1 MKARECARAGAIR
14 AATLRNSTLDLE
26 LNMICV
32 SIGRGRHKQMIA
44 EHRHL
49 VEQGAELVELRLDY
63 IRRAVSLKRLLSK
76 RPCATIVTCRREQ
89 DGGKW
94 EHGEDARL
102 VLLRA
107 AIADGVEYVDLEDD
121 IAAGIPRFGSTKRI
135 ISYHDFRETPA
146 DLDAV
151 YERLAGM
158 DPDIIKIATMAHQPH
173 DNVRMLRLVRDAK
186 IPTVGMCMGDIGTPS
201 RILAG
206 RFGAP
211 FTYATFHHER
221 SLAPGQL
228 SYRQMRAIYDYDRIN
243 DETEVFGVIADP
255 VGHSL
260 SPIIH
265 NVSFRKMGM
274 NRVYLPFRVP
284 REDLAPFIADC
295 EEMGIKGLSVTIPH
309 KEGIVDLLND
319 SDDASKGIGAANTVV
334 FSDGGVA
341 TGYNTDCKAAT
352 ESVIEMLGEE
362 GLRGRPTVIL
372 GSGGVAKA
380 AAFGLTKAGADVTIV
395 GRNIEKTKELAINL
409 ECKSAEWGE
418 RHNLTCSLLVNG
430 TPVGMH
436 PNVDET
442 PYEKQFLKRG
452 MVVFDTVYNPEQTLL
467 IKNAREQQCRTIT
480 GVDMFIRQAAEQ
492 FELFTEQP
500 APVKLMRNALK
511 QATGAAQS

>member
-1 MKARECARAGAIR
+1 
-14 AATLRNSTLDLE
+14 
-26 LNMICV
+26 MICV

-49 VEQGAELVELRLDY
+49 VEQGAQLVELRLDY
-63 IRRAVSLKRLLSK
+63 IRRAVSLKRLLTN

-94 EHGEDARL
+94 EHTEDARL

-121 IAAGIPRFGSTKRI
+121 IAGDIPRFGSTKRI
-135 ISYHDFRETPA
+135 ISYHNFRETPM
-146 DLDAV
+146 DLDTI

-173 DNVRMLRLVRDAK
+173 DNVRMLRMVKDATV
-186 IPTVGMCMGDIGTPS
+186 PTVGMCMGDIGTPS

-206 RFGAP
+206 KFGAP

-243 DETEVFGVIADP
+243 PDTQVYGVIADP

-265 NVSFRKMGM
+265 NAAFRKLKM

-295 EEMGIKGLSVTIPH
+295 EELGVKGLSVTIPH
-309 KEGIVDLLND
+309 KEEILDYLND
-319 SDDASKGIGAANTVV
+319 VDDASKGIGATNTIL
-334 FSDGGVA
+334 FSGDTAFGH
-341 TGYNTDCKAAT
+341 NTDYKAAMD
-352 ESVIEMLGEE
+352 SVLDMLGAEAI
-362 GLRGRPTVIL
+362 RGRPTLIL
-372 GSGGVAKA
+372 GTGGVAKA
-380 AAFGLTKAGADVTIV
+380 AAFGLRSAGADVTIA
-395 GRNIEKTKELAINL
+395 GRNAEKTKELAIRM
-409 ECKSAEWGE
+409 ECKAADWSE
-418 RHNLTCSLLVNG
+418 RHNISCNLIING

-436 PNVDET
+436 PHVDET
-442 PYEKQFLKRG
+442 PYDKRFLRRG

-467 IKNAREQQCRTIT
+467 IKNGREQQCRTIT
-480 GVDMFIRQAAEQ
+480 GVDMFIRQAAQQ
-492 FELFTEQP
+492 FELFTETE
-500 APVKLMRNALK
+500 APVELMRNALK
-511 QATGAAQS
+511 QATGAAQEDG